1 MEYKASHK
9 YAPISAR
16 KARLVADMVRGMPV
30 DAALDALRTTHQ
42 RASFMLDKVIRSAAA
57 NAGQQTALSSSELY
71 VKEAFVNEGPLQQGR
86 IRWRPGAMGRIKP
99 YRKRTSHIHVT
110 LKVAESQGGRSK
122 RAAAQEQ
129 EGGEE

>member
-71 VKEAFVNEGPLQQGR
+71 VKEPLQQGR

-110 LKVAESQGGRSK
+110 LKVAESQGGRSR